1 MCSTSCH
8 AVCGNPLTFL
18 PRNSADSPC
27 TALSKPTWAP
37 SKPSRF
43 KSCCCRGEFFI
54 SPPCYFTIDGGQK
67 VPCSFWRFAQL
78 GVQEATCLLSKCVW
92 RIIRVW
98 SRVPA
103 VNLPNYITLSRIFS
117 VPIFMWLLSSSVFS
131 SRNGEKELAASGL
144 FILASITDGLDGY
157 LARKRGQVTTIG
169 MLLDPL
175 ADKLMIAAAFISLVQ
190 FNPRI
195 VPAWIAVIIIG
206 REFLVSGL
214 RGIAASEGFTI
225 QASDLGKLK
234 MVVQI
239 VSVVAVILDHRW
251 LEWKIGQFIF
261 PVDLIARLAIWF
273 MVAVSIVSAVDYFVA
288 FWSKIDRKASERR
301 QRRRPF
307 VLTRRK
313 HQELPPEVQPNR

>member
-1 MCSTSCH
+1 
-8 AVCGNPLTFL
+8 
-18 PRNSADSPC
+18 
-27 TALSKPTWAP
+27 
-37 SKPSRF
+37 
-43 KSCCCRGEFFI
+43 
-54 SPPCYFTIDGGQK
+54 
-67 VPCSFWRFAQL
+67 
-78 GVQEATCLLSKCVW
+78 
-92 RIIRVW
+92 
-98 SRVPA
+98 

-251 LEWKIGQFIF
+251 LEWDIGGFIF